1 MTEAATRQLGVLRHA
16 KAAPHQA
23 DDHARPLTGR
33 GRRQCAELAAHLAEA
48 GRAEAMPQVVLV
60 SSAARALETAH
71 LVTEALGGTAR
82 LEVEPSLYQAGV
94 DVVLELL
101 RALDDAVPSV
111 MVVGHNPTL
120 EELVWVLV
128 QGDDKGRSAYD
139 GLSTG
144 ALAVVGLEAPSW
156 EGTVPASGRL
166 LSLYAPT
173 AR

>member
-1 MTEAATRQLGVLRHA
+1 MTEAATRQLWVLRHA

-33 GRRQCAELAAHLAEA
+33 GRRQCAELAAHLTEA
-48 GRAEAMPQVVLV
+48 GRAEAMPPVVLV
-60 SSAARALETAH
+60 SSAARALQTAE
-71 LVTEALGGTAR
+71 LVTEALGGSAR
-82 LEVEPSLYQAGV
+82 LEVEPSLYEAQV
-94 DVVLELL
+94 DDVLELV
-101 RALDDAVPSV
+101 RTLDDTLASV

-128 QGDDKGRSAYD
+128 QGDEEGRASYD

-144 ALAVVGLEAPSW
+144 ALAVVGLDAPSW
-156 EGTVPASGRL
+156 EGLVPASGRL